1 MSLCFQVSLH
11 RFSLEGASFHGRT
24 GWRGD
29 SRLSGALHT
38 WSVLQY
44 EYSFRKVKPC
54 QTCTWEL
61 TGNCYLVQSNPLASH
76 FRGDKLRQVT
86 HDCLLTFVS
95 EKSRYFKFAA
105 HTHGRVNFW
114 KLATIKQLPPPSYHF
129 AEWVPFLLT
138 NAEFAACTGKWSS
151 EPGFLGCSCSLTLLS
166 VVREQGQVVVTGS
179 Q

>member
-11 RFSLEGASFHGRT
+11 RFSLEGASFRGRT

-129 AEWVPFLLT
+129 AECLSYWQMLNLLHVLGSGPVRLDFWGVLVHWHCWVLSENKARLL
-138 NAEFAACTGKWSS
+138 
-151 EPGFLGCSCSLTLLS
+151 
-166 VVREQGQVVVTGS
+166 
-179 Q
+179 